1 MGCSIQ
7 EEVDLITTDG
17 LKMGSLGEIIKVFYH
32 IQIPEL
38 HSSSYHRRGGPIA
51 VTYSPPSGL
60 TPLGL
65 KAGSELG
72 YNVTD
77 YNGEIPEGFS
87 VVQSTLRN
95 GIRSSTTDEFIAK
108 EKRQNLDIVTRSF
121 VTKINIQDK
130 KANGVFFIRNGRK
143 QYVKARKEIIVSTGA
158 VNTPQLLMLS
168 GIGPSKDLQKLDIEV
183 VQDLPVG
190 NNLQY
195 HQITSMPSPA
205 DLISKWSELKYDFF
219 KTGPLARTGVD
230 GSAILHID
238 KAKIGKSAPD
248 IQVAFFNF
256 LFGENFFNFEDKI
269 AQEYLH
275 NTAQK
280 QRLNKTE
287 VSGQD
292 PYDHPSIHANYYSN
306 CEDINAVLGGIRIWE
321 QLMETDTFREVGVDT
336 SKTKVGCLLGMLHS
350 THQYHPCCTAPI
362 GPDNDNSIANLR
374 VIDASVFPNITSGNI
389 NAFTVMVA
397 EKAAD
402 MIRGIDTVGEF
413 KNRVLHFC
421 FLLSGIGPS
430 KDLQKLGI
438 EVVQDLPI
446 GNNLQDHQITIM
458 PTPVKENVGPTWADL
473 ISKLSELMYDYLK
486 TGPLAQTGLDGSAF
500 LNINKA
506 KIGKSSPGNQIIFL
520 NFLFGENFLNFE
532 DKIAQELMEK
542 DFNKHG
548 FVTDICTTRPKSR
561 GSIKL
566 RSADPFDYPSI
577 RANYYSNYEDIKT
590 VLGGIRIWE
599 KLMETGT
606 FRKVGVDTSKTNVSF
621 CSQFEY
627 RLDAYWECYIRH
639 ISTTQYHPC
648 CTAPMGLASDNSA
661 VLDLNLRVR
670 GIANLQVIDSSVFPN
685 ITSGNLNAPTVTVA
699 DKASNMIR
707 GIGTVEEFKNR
718 V

>member
-1 MGCSIQ
+1 M
-7 EEVDLITTDG
+7 
-17 LKMGSLGEIIKVFYH
+17 KEIIVSTGVVNTPQLLMLSGIGPSKDLQKLDIEVVQDLPFEYRSDAYWECYIRHISTTEYH
-32 IQIPEL
+32 PCCTAPMGPDNDNSAVLDLNLRVRDIQIPEL

-183 VQDLPVG
+183 VQDLP
-190 NNLQY
+190 
-195 HQITSMPSPA
+195 
-205 DLISKWSELKYDFF
+205 
-219 KTGPLARTGVD
+219 
-230 GSAILHID
+230 
-238 KAKIGKSAPD
+238 
-248 IQVAFFNF
+248 
-256 LFGENFFNFEDKI
+256 
-269 AQEYLH
+269 
-275 NTAQK
+275 
-280 QRLNKTE
+280 RLNKTE

-336 SKTKVGCLLGMLHS
+336 SKTK
-350 THQYHPCCTAPI
+350 
-362 GPDNDNSIANLR
+362 
-374 VIDASVFPNITSGNI
+374 
-389 NAFTVMVA
+389 
-397 EKAAD
+397 
-402 MIRGIDTVGEF
+402 
-413 KNRVLHFC
+413 
-421 FLLSGIGPS
+421 
-430 KDLQKLGI
+430 
-438 EVVQDLPI
+438 
-446 GNNLQDHQITIM
+446 
-458 PTPVKENVGPTWADL
+458 
-473 ISKLSELMYDYLK
+473 
-486 TGPLAQTGLDGSAF
+486 
-500 LNINKA
+500 
-506 KIGKSSPGNQIIFL
+506 
-520 NFLFGENFLNFE
+520 
-532 DKIAQELMEK
+532 
-542 DFNKHG
+542 
-548 FVTDICTTRPKSR
+548 
-561 GSIKL
+561 
-566 RSADPFDYPSI
+566 
-577 RANYYSNYEDIKT
+577 
-590 VLGGIRIWE
+590 
-599 KLMETGT
+599 
-606 FRKVGVDTSKTNVSF
+606 
-621 CSQFEY
+621 FEY